1 MHLSKITSRGFRA
14 SAHGELECA
23 IPGRFSVL
31 IGANNVGKST
41 TCDAMYLAHRMR
53 FPRLPFP
60 SSATL
65 GPGDRSIDVE
75 YSYAED
81 PADEGPL
88 GQLLQSQAGT
98 TSTGQAA
105 AWTYALSR
113 DLGKVSTQVTVGA
126 DLLNSVRLIYL
137 PAWRNPIDELA
148 RREAR
153 ILIELLRAQQQRLT
167 GSRNLQSLRS
177 SAAALLD
184 VLSQHKILESIEQRV
199 SEHLH
204 SLTAGVSQQWPFVR
218 GQAIND
224 EYLARVLELMLAAVA
239 DRAQARNLEVSGLG
253 YVNLLHIAVTLAAI
267 PDSAARRAADAIV
280 EAEAEATYAEGDSA
294 TVTDSDDENRPVSE
308 NTVRA
313 AADRLAQARAERDS
327 EEDSFFP
334 STPFHAT
341 VVIEEPEAHL
351 HPQLQHGLAR
361 YLRAVVRQRPEM
373 QVILSSHAPDIITS
387 CLPEELVVLRR
398 ISGGRHVSRPVGR
411 LPVPD
416 RDKVLGFARLHMDAT
431 RSAALFAER
440 VAFVE
445 GVTEASVLRLFGRA
459 WAGADPN
466 RIAFVNAMTITVMGW
481 KVGEW
486 PVKLLATPG
495 FELATRVAILG
506 DSDKRVAE
514 TPTKPVWTNK
524 YHPDTF
530 GYFIS
535 HPTLEPSLTPG
546 NESLI
551 TAALEATG
559 LDVPHV
565 VDVESITTLFASAS
579 QTRGTLEGAGKPHKA
594 QFSLN
599 LAQLLEDRIE
609 ADVTSVVVPSHIASL
624 YDFLYDPDVDPAE
637 MAPDAVPFQ
646 S

>member
-1 MHLSKITSRGFRA
+1 M
-14 SAHGELECA
+14 
-23 IPGRFSVL
+23 
-31 IGANNVGKST
+31 
-41 TCDAMYLAHRMR
+41 
-53 FPRLPFP
+53 
-60 SSATL
+60 
-65 GPGDRSIDVE
+65 E

-81 PADEGPL
+81 PGNEGPL
-88 GQLLQSQAGT
+88 GRLLQWQAGT
-98 TSTGQAA
+98 ASTGRAA
-105 AWTYALSR
+105 IWTYALSR
-113 DLGKVSTQVTVGA
+113 DLGKVSAQLTVGA

-153 ILIELLRAQQQRLT
+153 ILVELLRAQQQRLT
-167 GSRNLQSLRS
+167 GTRNLQSLRS

-184 VLSQHKILESIEQRV
+184 ALSQHEIVQSIERRV
-199 SEHLH
+199 GEHLR

-224 EYLARVLELMLAAVA
+224 EYLARVLELMLAVVA
-239 DRAQARNLEVSGLG
+239 DRAQARHLEVSGLG

-267 PDSAARRAADAIV
+267 PDPAARRAADAI
-280 EAEAEATYAEGDSA
+280 AEAEAGHAEEA
-294 TVTDSDDENRPVSE
+294 PAAVADSDDEESSGQE
-308 NTVRA
+308 EKARA
-313 AADRLAQARAERDS
+313 AAGRLAQARAERDS

-361 YLRAVVRQRPEM
+361 YLRAVVRQRPEL
-373 QVILSSHAPDIITS
+373 QVILSSHATDIITS

-398 ISGGRHVSRPVGR
+398 TSDGRHVSRPVGR
-411 LPVPD
+411 LPVSD

-445 GVTEASVLRLFGRA
+445 GVTEAAVLRLFGRA
-459 WAGADPN
+459 WAGVDPN
-466 RIAFVNAMTITVMGW
+466 KIAFVDALTITVMGW

-486 PVKLLATPG
+486 PAKLLATPG
-495 FELATRVAILG
+495 FELAARVAILA
-506 DSDKRVAE
+506 DSDKPVTE
-514 TPTKPVWTNK
+514 TPTQPAWTNQ
-524 YHPDTF
+524 YNPDTL

-551 TAALEATG
+551 TTALEATN
-559 LDVPHV
+559 LDVPQV
-565 VDVESITTLFASAS
+565 VDVDSITALFASAS
-579 QTRGTLEGAGKPHKA
+579 KTRGTSEGAGKPLKA

-599 LAQLLEDRIE
+599 LAQLLEDHVE
-609 ADVTSVVVPSHIASL
+609 ADPTSVVVPSHIASL
-624 YDFLYDPDVDPAE
+624 YDFLYDPDVDPA
-637 MAPDAVPFQ
+637 APAADAVPFQ